1 MPSPTE
7 STPTDSNATDPTW
20 NYEATVSQIEAIVA
34 RIESGELDLADVF
47 EQFSAAVD
55 YLRQCE
61 AFLADKQQQ
70 MDVLIETLIDEKD

>member
-1 MPSPTE
+1 MSSQPDPT
-7 STPTDSNATDPTW
+7 ATDPTW

-47 EQFSAAVD
+47 EQFNAAVD

-61 AFLADKQQQ
+61 TFLADKQQQ
-70 MDVLIETLIDEKD
+70 MDLLIETLLDEKDAD

>member
-1 MPSPTE
+1 MPSPTN
-7 STPTDSNATDPTW
+7 PIPTDPTW
-20 NYEATVSQIEAIVA
+20 NYEATVNQIEVIVA

-70 MDVLIETLIDEKD
+70 MDVLIETLMDEKDLNH